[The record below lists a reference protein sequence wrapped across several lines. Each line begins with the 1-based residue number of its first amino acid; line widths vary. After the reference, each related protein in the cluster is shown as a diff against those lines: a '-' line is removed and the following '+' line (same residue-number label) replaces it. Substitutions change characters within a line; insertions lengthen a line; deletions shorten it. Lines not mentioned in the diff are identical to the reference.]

1 MDARGEKARLNALCI
16 WNDRLSQ
23 EGEDKV
29 PPLKVSGGQPGGHL
43 MGNPDHLKKK
53 NSCCW
58 YSARLT
64 SESGSWNPHRK
75 ARHGWECYNPSPRE
89 PETGGSLSLLGHGP
103 GQCNTCGMIPELVL
117 WLPRVHAYIY
127 KCAYIHMS
135 TCTHMNTHH
144 THNTLTNTAC
154 SMVIALLANYFHST
168 HFLHGEPLLSFQN
181 HS

>member
-16 WNDRLSQ
+16 LNDRLSQ
-23 EGEDKV
+23 EGENKV
-29 PPLKVSGGQPGGHL
+29 PPLKVPVNL
-43 MGNPDHLKKK
+43 EDIWWEILIILKK

-75 ARHGWECYNPSPRE
+75 TRHGWECYNPSPRE

-117 WLPRVHAYIY
+117 
-127 KCAYIHMS
+127 
-135 TCTHMNTHH
+135 
-144 THNTLTNTAC
+144 
-154 SMVIALLANYFHST
+154 
-168 HFLHGEPLLSFQN
+168 
-181 HS
+181 